1 MIVGIDPGTTVG
13 VSILD
18 TEGNIIHVTSR
29 KYANKNEII
38 SLVSSYGRPIIVSS
52 DKNPTPKYV
61 EKVSSSF
68 GSKLFFPEQ
77 PLLVKQKYK
86 ITRDY
91 LDAIHNTHEMDSLA
105 AAIIAWKANRKS
117 IEKNNKKTG
126 EMSEWLRR
134 NTKRKI

>member
-1 MIVGIDPGTTVG
+1 MTVG

-18 TEGNIIHVTSR
+18 TEGNIVFVTSK

-38 SLVSSYGRPIIVSS
+38 RLVSEYGRPIIVGS
-52 DKNPTPKYV
+52 DKNPIPRYV
-61 EKVSSSF
+61 EKVSAAF

-86 ITRDY
+86 IARDY
-91 LDAIHNTHEMDSLA
+91 LDGIHNSHEIDSLA

-117 IEKNNKKTG
+117 IEKSSEKAGGLTG
-126 EMSEWLRR
+126 WLKR
-134 NTKRKI
+134 NRKRKF